1 MFKVIDKNTNYYIFI
16 NILSTSLSVFKVNIK
31 SIKPTSFDLIWRRSG
46 DFILIFEHVQ
56 QKLQVD
62 S

>member
-31 SIKPTSFDLIWRRSG
+31 NIKPTSFDLI
-46 DFILIFEHVQ
+46 
-56 QKLQVD
+56 
-62 S
+62 